1 MVDISDNTKWFQ
13 TDASNNIA
21 SPNGFPE
28 GMAPSGVNDSNRMV
42 MGALKRFY
50 DHIGGVQTSAGSAN
64 AQTLTYTIA
73 PTAYVAGDCY
83 AFIVGASLTNTGATT
98 LNVNGLGAK
107 NIWLAGNA
115 LVGGE
120 IQAGHIAVVRYDG
133 TQFQLTSRA
142 VSPAAAGFTPAD
154 PTGTTSATAVHMGLG
169 STATITPRVT
179 GQLLIEAVGD
189 MGTATTAGSTFTAQ
203 LRYGTGTAPVNGAAV
218 TGTVAGSVVAIILS
232 GYTANDR
239 IPIALKGHV
248 SSLTVGTAYW
258 FDVALT
264 TSSGTLTIKNVS
276 IVARETAR

>member
-1 MVDISDNTKWFQ
+1 ML
-13 TDASNNIA
+13 
-21 SPNGFPE
+21 
-28 GMAPSGVNDSNRMV
+28 PSKVNDSARAFQ
-42 MGALKRFY
+42 GAVKRFH
-50 DHIGGVQTSAGSAN
+50 DHIGGVQTSAGTAN
-64 AQTLTYTIA
+64 VQTLTYTVA

-120 IQAGHIAVVRYDG
+120 LTAGHVAVVRYDG

-142 VSPAAAGFTPAD
+142 VSPAAAGFTPGD

-169 STATITPRVT
+169 STCTITPRVT
-179 GQLLIEAVGD
+179 GQLLIHVVGD

-203 LRYGTGTAPVNGAAV
+203 IRYGTGTAPVNGAAV
-218 TGTVAGSVVAIILS
+218 TGTVAGSVVAIILT

-239 IPIALKGHV
+239 IPIALVGHV
-248 SSLTVGTAYW
+248 SGLTVGTAYW
-258 FDVALT
+258 LDIAIT
-264 TSSGTLTIKNVS
+264 TSSGTLTAKNLSV
-276 IVARETAR
+276 VARETAR